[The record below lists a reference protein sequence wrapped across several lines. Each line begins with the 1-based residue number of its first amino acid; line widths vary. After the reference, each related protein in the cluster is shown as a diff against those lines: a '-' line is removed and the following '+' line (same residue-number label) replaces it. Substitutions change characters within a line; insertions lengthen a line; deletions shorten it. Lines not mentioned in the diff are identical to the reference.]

1 MRRPAR
7 GQGDQLG
14 GYCSIDGAS
23 LRAVV
28 VEVMS
33 SAEILGIFWRSLS

>member
-1 MRRPAR
+1 MAIAE
-7 GQGDQLG
+7 LM
-14 GYCSIDGAS
+14 IAL

-33 SAEILGIFWRSLS
+33 NSEILGIFWRSLS

>member
-1 MRRPAR
+1 MAIAE
-7 GQGDQLG
+7 LMM
-14 GYCSIDGAS
+14 AL

>member
-1 MRRPAR
+1 MAIAK
-7 GQGDQLG
+7 LMM
-14 GYCSIDGAS
+14 AL

-33 SAEILGIFWRSLS
+33 SAEILGVFWRSLS